1 MFFLLN
7 MERIVTLPPQHFG
20 SQLRETLRKQLV
32 REVEGTC
39 SGKHGYIVCVT
50 SILDSGKGRVQV
62 ATGKAT
68 FRMKYQCVAFRP
80 FKGEV
85 VDCVVSQINKMGFFA
100 DAGPFAIFVS
110 SNLIPEDYE
119 FTSGDQG
126 PSFISGDQDV
136 AIVRNCE
143 VRVRIV
149 GTRVDATEIFG
160 IGTIKEDYL
169 GVLGGP
175 DN

>member
-1 MFFLLN
+1 MFFLLD

-20 SQLRETLRKQLV
+20 SQLRDTLRKQLV

-50 SILDSGKGRVQV
+50 SILDSGKGRIQV

-110 SNLIPEDYE
+110 SNVSQFFRPTTTTTLL
-119 FTSGDQG
+119 
-126 PSFISGDQDV
+126 PSLVS
-136 AIVRNCE
+136 
-143 VRVRIV
+143 
-149 GTRVDATEIFG
+149 
-160 IGTIKEDYL
+160 
-169 GVLGGP
+169 
-175 DN
+175 